1 MIRLPSHGW
10 IRKPQLPWECHHHVL
25 PNTDMQFIHGDCN
38 HLTMEINYQT
48 SHTNP
53 NSKSSSTTPLRKQKQ
68 KYICHKM
75 SSDYHPVTVSEIL
88 PITPKLICENQNMPR
103 HVNYYLV
110 KKLPKNSKTFNQS
123 ITQDPN
129 RKVKPSIR
137 VIHHYSP
144 YPGHPFNLWSS
155 LFTPWHNHILHK

>member
-1 MIRLPSHGW
+1 
-10 IRKPQLPWECHHHVL
+10 
-25 PNTDMQFIHGDCN
+25 MQFIHGDCN

-103 HVNYYLV
+103 HVNYYLG
-110 KKLPKNSKTFNQS
+110 KSYPKIQKHLTNQLHKIPTEKSHHPLELS
-123 ITQDPN
+123 ITTHHIQAILSTYDLASSRPDTTIFSINNHPIPN
-129 RKVKPSIR
+129 LSRS
-137 VIHHYSP
+137 HFQEY
-144 YPGHPFNLWSS
+144 
-155 LFTPWHNHILHK
+155 